1 MKKVFNSEFILR
13 LTELLGIFFLFYTN
27 ICSTSNRLHLLWL
40 HLHKYNYIFFILFK
54 QFSFFPLLAFSLI
67 CQNTKKNRT
76 KHNTTNKNSFHCNQD
91 LINLTREGSNHGN
104 FTILLLDWC
113 KSLCFYCTLGIY
125 FKTFPY
131 PLLVQHFIISREENT
146 KVYVQPGGAKPTLSI
161 HPGCKNRS
169 YYSLC
174 GTAALP
180 LTAAAI

>member
-40 HLHKYNYIFFILFK
+40 HLHKYNNIFFYLIQTVF
-54 QFSFFPLLAFSLI
+54 FFPPPGLFFDLSEH
-67 CQNTKKNRT
+67 KKNRT

-104 FTILLLDWC
+104 FTILLLDCC

-146 KVYVQPGGAKPTLSI
+146 KVYVQPGGAKLTLSI

>member
-13 LTELLGIFFLFYTN
+13 HTELLWIFFLFYTN

-40 HLHKYNYIFFILFK
+40 HLHKYNYIFFVLFK
-54 QFSFFPLLAFSLI
+54 QFSFFPLWSFLWFVRT
-67 CQNTKKNRT
+67 QKNRT
-76 KHNTTNKNSFHCNQD
+76 KQNTTNKNSFHCNQD
-91 LINLTREGSNHGN
+91 LINLAREGSNHGN

-113 KSLCFYCTLGIY
+113 KSPCFYCTLGIY
-125 FKTFPY
+125 FKTFPH

-146 KVYVQPGGAKPTLSI
+146 KVYVQPGGAKPMLSI